1 MDENQCLKWLDSWP
15 PSSVIYAC
23 LGSLNRLTP
32 PQLMELG
39 LGLEASNKPFI
50 WVLRGSYKSQE
61 MENLLLED
69 GFEERVKGRGL
80 IIHGW
85 APQVLILSHPAIG
98 GFLTH
103 CGWNSSLEGICAG
116 VPMMT
121 WPMFAEQFLN
131 EKLIVQ
137 ILEVGVR
144 VGVEL
149 ALTWGEEEKFG
160 VAVKRENVEEA
171 VEKIMGEGEERE
183 ERRERARKLA
193 DMAKKAIKEGGSSF
207 LNITLLL
214 QDIRQQAKNI
224 SSQIHEM

>member
-15 PSSVIYAC
+15 LSSVIYAC

-32 PQLMELG
+32 PLLMELG

-50 WVLRGSYKSQE
+50 WVLRGSYKSKE

-137 ILEVGVR
+137 VLEVGVR

-160 VAVKRENVEEA
+160 VAVKRENVQEA

-193 DMAKKAIKEGGSSF
+193 EMAKKAIEEGGSSF
-207 LNITLLL
+207 FNITLLL
-214 QDIRQQAKNI
+214 QDIRQQAQKQKNK
-224 SSQIHEM
+224 